1 MRGIS
6 KILLVLILVVAMS
19 LFVFGCG
26 QEEASV
32 DSPDTEDVTDDS
44 EESIFIVARTNDAV
58 NLDAGWAYYD
68 GEIDLIYHMYEGL
81 VKYID
86 DDLNIGPSLATEW
99 SSDEEGK
106 VWTFELRE
114 GVKFHDGTEFNSE
127 AVVFTFERI
136 LQEDHPYA
144 WMGDW
149 SYLDYLLGDV
159 ISEVNAI
166 DDYTVEF
173 VLDEVFAPFL
183 TYMGLYSQFIISPAA
198 AQEDKDEFYRNPV
211 GTGPYM
217 MEEWRS
223 DEFTS
228 MVAFEGYWGEKPAI
242 DKIIWKV
249 VPDATTRMMELQAGE
264 VHAIK
269 TILPEQ
275 LETLTADPEL
285 DVVRVPGANIF
296 LGNINHEAEPFD
308 DVRMRKALMHAID
321 MDSLVD
327 SVYEG
332 LGTRAVNS
340 MPSTIFGYN
349 DDIVPYAYDPE
360 MAMELMAEAGY
371 ADGYDLDINV
381 FSGARVYIGRPVDV
395 AEIIAADLRAVGVN
409 ANVIVNE
416 WAAHSEIISSY
427 QHQLAFTGWY
437 DVAHPN
443 NFLRALVLEG
453 MENNYKPDILWEL
466 ANKANATYD
475 RDLQEEYYRE
485 MQQII
490 HDDAAIL
497 HIAHS
502 DYTAAVTGEVD
513 GFVVDPIGNVILL
526 EAAFR

>member
-1 MRGIS
+1 MRGNGKYLLVFALI
-6 KILLVLILVVAMS
+6 LVLILS
-19 LFVFGCG
+19 VFGCD
-26 QEEASV
+26 QEEAAMDEPVV
-32 DSPDTEDVTDDS
+32 DEPAED

-86 DDLNIGPSLATEW
+86 DDLNVGPSLATDW
-99 SSDEEGK
+99 YSDEEGK

-114 GVKFHDGTEFNSE
+114 GVKFHDGSDFNAD

-144 WMGDW
+144 GMGDW

-159 ISEVNAI
+159 IAEVNAI

-173 VLDEVFAPFL
+173 VLNDVFAPFM
-183 TYMGLYSQFIISPAA
+183 TYMGLYSQFIISPTS
-198 AQEDKDEFYRNPV
+198 AQENKDEFYRNPV

-223 DEFTS
+223 DEYTS
-228 MVAFEGYWGEKPAI
+228 MVLFDDYWGDKPAI

-249 VPDATTRMMELQAGE
+249 VPDASTRLMELQAGE

-275 LETLTADPEL
+275 LETIESDDALYLEQ
-285 DVVRVPGANIF
+285 VPGANIF

-308 DVRMRKALMHAID
+308 DVRMRQALMHAVD
-321 MDSLVD
+321 FDSLVD

-332 LGTRAVNS
+332 LGTRAINS
-340 MPSTIFGYN
+340 MPPTIFGYN
-349 DDIVPYAYDPE
+349 ADIEPYPYDPDQ
-360 MAMELMAEAGY
+360 AMELMADAGY
-371 ADGYDLDINV
+371 GDGFDMDIHV

-395 AEIIAADLRAVGVN
+395 AELIASDLRAVGIN
-409 ANVIVNE
+409 TNVIVNE
-416 WAAHSEIISSY
+416 WAAHSEIISSH

-466 ANKANATYD
+466 ADKANATYD
-475 RDLQEEYYRE
+475 RDLQEEYYLE
-485 MQQII
+485 MQQIL
-490 HDDAAIL
+490 HDDAAIM

-502 DYTAAVTGEVD
+502 DYTAAITADAG
-513 GFVVDPIGNVILL
+513 GFVLDPIGNVILL
-526 EAAFR
+526 DAYFE